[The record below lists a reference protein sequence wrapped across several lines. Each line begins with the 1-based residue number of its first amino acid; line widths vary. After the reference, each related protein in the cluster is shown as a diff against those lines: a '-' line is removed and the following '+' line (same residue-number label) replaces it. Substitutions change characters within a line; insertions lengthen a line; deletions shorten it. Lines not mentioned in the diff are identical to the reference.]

1 MYLDLDKRKMVLRNR
16 NRTWR
21 NRCSIKRKE
30 KKKWRESTYNKNP
43 FIKKESCGINI
54 Y

>member
-21 NRCSIKRKE
+21 NRCSIKREE
-30 KKKWRESTYNKNP
+30 KKSGENLP
-43 FIKKESCGINI
+43 IIKIHLLKKKVAE
-54 Y
+54 